1 MGDKSNSPGH
11 EQDGRAAASPGH
23 RARTGP
29 AATILRYIYPF
40 VVPRKKDF
48 NRWQREAARWHLLH
62 LGGTVWRASTTPF
75 FFCNM
80 LLQPL
85 KNLLLLPL
93 LFLLLLAAQSPALAQ
108 TTPPATTATAAAPAP
123 AVTAATAPT
132 ASPPTSAAPFNVEAA
147 TQAYLNTLTPAQKV
161 KSDAYFEG
169 GYWLQVVELLYALGV
184 AAVFLRLG
192 LGRWLKAR
200 TQRLARPWLRTLAF
214 AAGYLLLA
222 WALSLPLDIYE
233 GYLREHSY
241 GMSNQTFGAWFG
253 ENLTSLG
260 LSVVFGSLVILAF
273 YAAVRRAGRSW
284 WAWGTGLAALFL
296 VISVFAGPVLISP
309 LFNKSTPLPAG
320 PIRAAILSMARAN
333 GVPADNV
340 YLVDA
345 SRQTKRISANVSGI
359 GSTIRVSLNDNLLN
373 RCSPAEVQAV
383 MGHELGHYVLNHI
396 QKMLV
401 FFTLIIG
408 LSLWLVDW
416 AFRRLTARYGAAW
429 SVTDLGDV
437 AGLPLALALFS
448 VFMFLATPVRN
459 TIIRTNEQE
468 ADMFGL
474 NAARQPD
481 AFAST
486 AMKLSEYRKIDP
498 SPLEE
503 AIFYDHPSG
512 HTRVLSAMRW
522 KAEHLG
528 DR

>member
-1 MGDKSNSPGH
+1 MHFFLK
-11 EQDGRAAASPGH
+11 R
-23 RARTGP
+23 RL
-29 AATILRYIYPF
+29 LR
-40 VVPRKKDF
+40 
-48 NRWQREAARWHLLH
+48 
-62 LGGTVWRASTTPF
+62 G
-75 FFCNM
+75 
-80 LLQPL
+80 
-85 KNLLLLPL
+85 LLPL
-93 LFLLLLAAQSPALAQ
+93 LALLLLVMAAVPAPVFAQ
-108 TTPPATTATAAAPAP
+108 VSSAVSGATVPAAAAPKAP
-123 AVTAATAPT
+123 SAAA
-132 ASPPTSAAPFNVEAA
+132 PTSASPFDVEAA
-147 TQAYLNTLTPAQKV
+147 TQAYLNTLTPAQKAR
-161 KSDAYFEG
+161 SDAYFEG
-169 GYWLQVVELLYALGV
+169 GYWLQLVDLLYALAV

-192 LGRWLKAR
+192 LGRWLQAR
-200 TQRLARPWLRTLAF
+200 TQRLPRRWLRTLAF

-222 WALSLPLDIYE
+222 WALALPLDIYE
-233 GYLREHSY
+233 GYVREHAY
-241 GMSNQTFGAWFG
+241 GMSNQTFGQWLG

-284 WAWGTGLAALFL
+284 WVWGTGLAAVFL
-296 VISVFAGPVLISP
+296 MIGIFAGPVLISP

-320 PIRAAILSMARAN
+320 PIRTAILRMARAN
-333 GVPADNV
+333 GVPANNV

-373 RCSPAEVQAV
+373 RCAPQEVQAV

-401 FFTLIIG
+401 FFTLLVGIG
-408 LSLWLVDW
+408 LWLVDW
-416 AFRRLTARYGAAW
+416 AFRRLTARYGASW
-429 SVTDLGDV
+429 GITGVEDV
-437 AGLPLALALFS
+437 AGLPLAVGLLAG
-448 VFMFLATPVRN
+448 FMFLATPVRN

-512 HTRVLSAMRW
+512 HTRVYNAMRW
-522 KAEHLG
+522 KAEHLNG
-528 DR
+528 Q

>member
-1 MGDKSNSPGH
+1 MFSFLKRLPMLGLLLVL
-11 EQDGRAAASPGH
+11 AAA
-23 RARTGP
+23 P
-29 AATILRYIYPF
+29 A
-40 VVPRKKDF
+40 
-48 NRWQREAARWHLLH
+48 
-62 LGGTVWRASTTPF
+62 
-75 FFCNM
+75 C
-80 LLQPL
+80 
-85 KNLLLLPL
+85 
-93 LFLLLLAAQSPALAQ
+93 LLAQATPA
-108 TTPPATTATAAAPAP
+108 PATTAASAAA
-123 AVTAATAPT
+123 AAAE
-132 ASPPTSAAPFNVEAA
+132 ASAAPVAPVATAAPFDVEAA
-147 TQAYLNTLTPAQKV
+147 TQAYLNTLTPAQKA

-169 GYWLQVVELLYALGV
+169 GYWLQVVDLLYALAV

-192 LGRWLKAR
+192 LGRWLQAR

-233 GYLREHSY
+233 GYVREHAY

-284 WAWGTGLAALFL
+284 WAWGTGLAAVFL
-296 VISVFAGPVLISP
+296 MIGIFAGPVLISP

-340 YLVDA
+340 YLIDA

-373 RCSPAEVQAV
+373 RCSPQEVQAV

-396 QKMLV
+396 PKMLV

-416 AFRRLTARYGAAW
+416 AFGRLTARYGPAW
-429 SVTDLGDV
+429 GITGLGDV
-437 AGLPLALALFS
+437 AGLPLALALLS
-448 VFMFLATPVRN
+448 GFMFMATPVRN
-459 TIIRTNEQE
+459 TIIRTSEQE

-498 SPLEE
+498 SPFEE
-503 AIFYDHPSG
+503 AVFYDHPSG
-512 HTRVLSAMRW
+512 HTRVRSAMRW
-522 KAEHLG
+522 KAEHLNG
-528 DR
+528 R

>member
-1 MGDKSNSPGH
+1 
-11 EQDGRAAASPGH
+11 
-23 RARTGP
+23 
-29 AATILRYIYPF
+29 
-40 VVPRKKDF
+40 
-48 NRWQREAARWHLLH
+48 
-62 LGGTVWRASTTPF
+62 
-75 FFCNM
+75 M
-80 LLQPL
+80 LLLRL
-85 KNLLLLPL
+85 KKQLPL
-93 LFLLLLAAQSPALAQ
+93 LFLLLLAVLAPAAAQPKPAA
-108 TTPPATTATAAAPAP
+108 PAIETGAASATAPAAAMAVAAPAGAAAAPA
-123 AVTAATAPT
+123 
-132 ASPPTSAAPFNVEAA
+132 SSAAPFNLEAA
-147 TQAYLNTLTPAQKV
+147 TQAYLNTLTPAQKA

-169 GYWLQVVELLYALGV
+169 GYWLQVFELLYALGV
-184 AAVFLRLG
+184 AAIFLRLG
-192 LGRWLKAR
+192 LGRWLQAR
-200 TQRLARPWLRTLAF
+200 TQRLPRPWLRTLAF

-233 GYLREHSY
+233 GYVREHAY

-253 ENLTSLG
+253 ENLTGLG
-260 LSVVFGSLVILAF
+260 LSVVFGSFIILAF
-273 YAAVRRAGRSW
+273 YAAVRRAGRGW
-284 WAWGTGLAALFL
+284 WVWGTGLAAVFL
-296 VISVFAGPVLISP
+296 VVGIFAGPVLISP

-340 YLVDA
+340 YLIDA

-373 RCSPAEVQAV
+373 RCTPQEVQAV

-416 AFRRLTARYGAAW
+416 SFRRLTARYGAAW
-429 SVTDLGDV
+429 GITDLGDV
-437 AGLPLALALFS
+437 VGLPLALALFS

-474 NAARQPD
+474 NTARQPD

-503 AIFYDHPSG
+503 AVFYDHPSG

-522 KAEHLG
+522 KAEHLNG
-528 DR
+528 Q

>member
-1 MGDKSNSPGH
+1 MMPRFLKS
-11 EQDGRAAASPGH
+11 
-23 RARTGP
+23 
-29 AATILRYIYPF
+29 
-40 VVPRKKDF
+40 
-48 NRWQREAARWHLLH
+48 
-62 LGGTVWRASTTPF
+62 
-75 FFCNM
+75 
-80 LLQPL
+80 
-85 KNLLLLPL
+85 LLPL
-93 LFLLLLAAQSPALAQ
+93 LFLLLAALAPAPAPAQ
-108 TTPPATTATAAAPAP
+108 TTPPVAAAATAAAPAP
-123 AVTAATAPT
+123 AAD
-132 ASPPTSAAPFNVEAA
+132 ASAVLATSAAPFNVEAA
-147 TQAYLNTLTPAQKV
+147 TQAYLNTLTPAQKA

-169 GYWLQVVELLYALGV
+169 GYWLQLVELLYTLGV

-200 TQRLARPWLRTLAF
+200 TQRLPRPWLRTLAF

-222 WALSLPLDIYE
+222 WALTLPLDIYE
-233 GYLREHSY
+233 GYVREHSY
-241 GMSNQTFGAWFG
+241 GMSNQNFGAWFG

-284 WAWGTGLAALFL
+284 WAWGTALAALFL

-373 RCSPAEVQAV
+373 RCTPQEVQAV

-396 QKMLV
+396 QKLLV

-429 SVTDLGDV
+429 GITDLGDV

-522 KAEHLG
+522 KAEHLN

>member
-1 MGDKSNSPGH
+1 
-11 EQDGRAAASPGH
+11 
-23 RARTGP
+23 
-29 AATILRYIYPF
+29 
-40 VVPRKKDF
+40 
-48 NRWQREAARWHLLH
+48 
-62 LGGTVWRASTTPF
+62 
-75 FFCNM
+75 M
-80 LLQPL
+80 LLFLL
-85 KNLLLLPL
+85 KKLLPL
-93 LFLLLLAAQSPALAQ
+93 LFLLAAALPAVAQ
-108 TTPPATTATAAAPAP
+108 PTPPSAASETAAAPATAP
-123 AVTAATAPT
+123 AAAMAVSAPT
-132 ASPPTSAAPFNVEAA
+132 AAAGVPPASATTFNVEAA
-147 TQAYLNTLTPAQKV
+147 TQAYLNTLTPAQKA

-169 GYWLQVVELLYALGV
+169 GYWLQVFELLYALGV

-192 LGRWLKAR
+192 LGRWLQAR
-200 TQRLARPWLRTLAF
+200 TQRLPRPGLRTLAF

-233 GYLREHSY
+233 GYVREHAY

-296 VISVFAGPVLISP
+296 VVGVFAGPVLISP

-359 GSTIRVSLNDNLLN
+359 GRTIRVSLNDNLLN
-373 RCSPAEVQAV
+373 RCSPQEVQAV

-429 SVTDLGDV
+429 GITDLGDV
-437 AGLPLALALFS
+437 AGLPLALALFA

-459 TIIRTNEQE
+459 TIVRTNEQE

-522 KAEHLG
+522 KAEHLNG
-528 DR
+528 Q